1 MIGLQCAMMA
11 SCWAFSIRR
20 FEVLERR
27 SRGFAI
33 ESAGWGA
40 RRAVDCVTR
49 SEITSLPRKAA
60 SPESGGKFASAA
72 PTEGRLVEAKRQHS
86 ARKVL
91 YRFLPFRRRRSSAPR
106 PPSRK

>member
-86 ARKVL
+86 ANFSFG
-91 YRFLPFRRRRSSAPR
+91 RFLFRRRSSAPR